1 VRGTHS
7 EFAITQELWYDK
19 TTMSYSNYLLDL
31 TYPQLQ
37 TLLDSWGEPPFRAEQ
52 VWGWLYKRLAD
63 DYEQM
68 HNLPKALRQRLA
80 DKFVLRTLTPLR
92 ELVSAD
98 RQTRKVLFRLHDG
111 QTIEAVLMHY
121 RRRHTVC
128 ISTQV
133 GCPIRCSF
141 CATGQSG
148 FERNLTPGEIVE
160 QVLHFA
166 RQLQER
172 GQHLTNVVIMG
183 MGEPLLNYDATW
195 QAIETLTDERGFNL
209 GARRITL
216 STAGVVPGIARL
228 SQEKLQVGLAISL
241 HAPTDELR
249 NQLVPL
255 NRRYPLGKLIP
266 ACRAYVK
273 ATGRRVTFEYAL
285 IHEVNDWKAHARQL
299 ATLLEGLLYHVNL
312 IPLNPTAECG
322 YKASSPWRVRVF
334 QEELNRL
341 HVPNTLRLG
350 RGIDIQA
357 GCGQL
362 RRSSCQLDPLAGGK
376 P

>member
-1 VRGTHS
+1 MEVWKGVIS
-7 EFAITQELWYDK
+7 
-19 TTMSYSNYLLDL
+19 LLDL

-37 TLLDSWGEPPFRAEQ
+37 TLLNSWGEPDFRVEQ
-52 VWGWLYKRLAD
+52 VWDWVYKRLVD
-63 DYEQM
+63 DYDQM
-68 HNLPKALRQRLA
+68 HNVPKALRQRLV
-80 DKFVLRTLTPLR
+80 DKFALHTLAPLS

-98 RQTRKVLFRLHDG
+98 RQTRKVLFHLHDG
-111 QTIEAVLMHY
+111 QTIETVLMHY
-121 RRRHTVC
+121 QRRHTVC

-133 GCPIRCSF
+133 GCTIGCPF

-148 FERNLTPGEIVE
+148 FARNLSAGEIVE
-160 QVLHFA
+160 QVLYFA
-166 RQLQER
+166 RELQTK
-172 GQHLTNVVIMG
+172 GQRLTNVVIMG
-183 MGEPLLNYDATW
+183 MGEPLLNYEATW
-195 QAIETLTDERGFNL
+195 QAIETLTDKRGFNL

-216 STAGVVPGIARL
+216 STAGIIPGIERL
-228 SQEKLQVGLAISL
+228 SREKLQVGLAVSL

-249 NQLVPL
+249 SQLVPL

-266 ACRAYVK
+266 ACHAYVK

-285 IHEVNDWKAHARQL
+285 IHEVNDWKAQARQL
-299 ATLLEGLLYHVNL
+299 AALLDGLLYHVNL
-312 IPLNPTAECG
+312 IPLNPTAECE
-322 YKASSPWRVRVF
+322 YKPSSPWRVRVF

-362 RRSSCQLDPLAGGK
+362 RRSGWQPELLAGGK
-376 P
+376 S

>member
-1 VRGTHS
+1 MT
-7 EFAITQELWYDK
+7 K
-19 TTMSYSNYLLDL
+19 TNFLDL

-52 VWGWLYKRLAD
+52 VWGWVYKRLVD
-63 DYEQM
+63 DYDGM
-68 HNLPKALRQRLA
+68 RNVPKALRQRLA
-80 DKFVLRTLTPLR
+80 DKLALHTLTPLS
-92 ELVSAD
+92 ELTSAD
-98 RQTRKVLFRLHDG
+98 RQTRKVLFRLGDG
-111 QTIEAVLMHY
+111 QSIETVLMHY

-133 GCPIRCSF
+133 GCPIGCPF

-148 FERNLTPGEIVE
+148 FVRNLSPGEIIE
-160 QVLHFA
+160 QVLYFA
-166 RQLQER
+166 RELRAR
-172 GQHLTNVVIMG
+172 GQRLTNVVIMG

-195 QAIETLTDERGFNL
+195 QAIETLTDGRGFNL

-216 STAGVVPGIARL
+216 STAGVIPGIERL
-228 SQEKLQVGLAISL
+228 GREKLQVGLAISL

-249 NQLVPL
+249 SRLVPL
-255 NRRYPLGKLIP
+255 NRRYPLRKLIP
-266 ACRAYVK
+266 ACHAYVK

-285 IHEVNDWKAHARQL
+285 IHEVNDWKAQARQL
-299 ATLLEGLLYHVNL
+299 ATLLDGLLCHVNL
-312 IPLNPTAECG
+312 IPLNPTAECA
-322 YKASSPWRVRVF
+322 YKPSSPWRVRVF

-350 RGIDIQA
+350 RGVDIQA

-362 RRSSCQLDPLAGGK
+362 RLRALSCTGS
-376 P
+376 